1 MRVWRALRRVTPK
14 VPGGDRR
21 HIKEMTALDQTGHTE
36 AKCGLVAEVA
46 RTHGE
51 VRLKVTGTSM
61 LPSIFPGDILTVRRQ
76 SPAKLRTG
84 HIVLCYRNEGLVAH
98 RLIGKIGNGL
108 ITRGDSLLHHDQPF
122 HEDQVLGQVVSV
134 LRDGRVVDPSP
145 IWWRR
150 AAACV
155 LRHSELCIRILLRL
169 RRPLWAS

>member
-1 MRVWRALRRVTPK
+1 
-14 VPGGDRR
+14 
-21 HIKEMTALDQTGHTE
+21 MTDYGMTNLGEVHYSKPESGADPRSLVSRE
-36 AKCGLVAEVA
+36 LVAEVA

-61 LPSIFPGDILTVRRQ
+61 LPSVFPGDILTVRRRN
-76 SPAKLRTG
+76 AAELRPG
-84 HIVLCYRNEGLVAH
+84 QIVLCYRNSELVAH
-98 RLIGKIGNGL
+98 RFVSKSSDGL
-108 ITRGDSLLHHDQPF
+108 LTRGDSLSYHDQPF